1 MTKFF
6 KKSKKPYLGAILG
19 SFGHIWAE
27 MNFPGEKG
35 SVSFQIFQLSTI
47 LPKIRKNYSAISEK
61 NAKMTDGQM
70 ENGDFIGPS
79 LGRGSNKS
87 RMLRRFKYL
96 KSIYHRRALIT
107 CLFLVLLIFQLVP
120 DDMNK
125 FLAASLRYIFASLFC
140 MSKREHL

>member
-1 MTKFF
+1 
-6 KKSKKPYLGAILG
+6 
-19 SFGHIWAE
+19 
-27 MNFPGEKG
+27 
-35 SVSFQIFQLSTI
+35 
-47 LPKIRKNYSAISEK
+47 
-61 NAKMTDGQM
+61 MTDGQM

-125 FLAASLRYIFASLFC
+125 LLAAILRYIFTSLFC